1 MPSRRNFPSRIQ
13 ARRQQALERAVKFKG
28 VAASEPMAEPYPL
41 SETVAA
47 KPSPAAELSDVD
59 LSGTRLGGADLG
71 GALSLTQHGNRR
83 DRGGTVKLTGS
94 LYERGSWRDN
104 FRIGL
109 PPEIV
114 AAKRADSSH
123 AGFNITRQ
131 RMPDA
136 SSPPLLSDFGLS
148 QSAVERLPKL
158 IFEPSN
164 KRFFVVGAIVG
175 IIIFCFIFKNS
186 PTFSQF
192 VGFSFLFAPLFFRR
206 LYIFP
211 TIGTKNLL

>member
-1 MPSRRNFPSRIQ
+1 
-13 ARRQQALERAVKFKG
+13 V
-28 VAASEPMAEPYPL
+28 Y
-41 SETVAA
+41 
-47 KPSPAAELSDVD
+47 
-59 LSGTRLGGADLG
+59 
-71 GALSLTQHGNRR
+71 
-83 DRGGTVKLTGS
+83 
-94 LYERGSWRDN
+94 N

-192 VGFSFLFAPLFFRR
+192 VRFSFLFAPLFSSSLHFCDHWNEE
-206 LYIFP
+206 F
-211 TIGTKNLL
+211 TIGSVTMLEDILRMKKLILFI